1 MPECAPGAVPSPEA
15 PLAER
20 ATVSPANGADGG
32 PPKRTRRRWV
42 KRPSPAAVLARLVT
56 DRADAKASSPVQ
68 VLAAAVDRNAS
79 RRPPASD
86 GSAFW
91 KAWLAHRRDL
101 QRYCL
106 RLSGGN
112 LAEAEDA
119 LSEAMLKGVASFSPA
134 VVRNHRAW
142 LVRLVHNACMDR
154 HRNGRRESRLAG
166 ALGIDGA
173 AIAAIVPA
181 QSRSPEE
188 CLAGCELITGLQEA
202 MRALPP
208 LLAEPL
214 RLFLD
219 DLSDG
224 EIADRLSIT
233 RDVVR
238 KRRQMARDWLR
249 RNIPA

>member
-1 MPECAPGAVPSPEA
+1 MPDSTPVAVPLPAE
-15 PLAER
+15 PVAER
-20 ATVSPANGADGG
+20 AAVSPAKGG
-32 PPKRTRRRWV
+32 GRAPKHVRRRWV
-42 KRPSPAAVLARLVT
+42 KRPSPAAVLARAVVG
-56 DRADAKASSPVQ
+56 RGDAIAAPSPVQ
-68 VLAAAVDRNAS
+68 ILAAAVDCDSSCRA
-79 RRPPASD
+79 PASD

-119 LSEAMLKGVASFSPA
+119 LSEAMLKGVEAFSLA
-134 VVRNHRAW
+134 DVRNHRAW
-142 LVRLVHNACMDR
+142 LLRLVHNACMDR
-154 HRNGRRESRLAG
+154 HRSSRRENRLAG

-173 AIAAIVPA
+173 ALAAIVPER
-181 QSRSPEE
+181 SRSPEE

-214 RLFLD
+214 LLFLD

-233 RDVVR
+233 REVVR

-249 RNIPA
+249 RNLPA